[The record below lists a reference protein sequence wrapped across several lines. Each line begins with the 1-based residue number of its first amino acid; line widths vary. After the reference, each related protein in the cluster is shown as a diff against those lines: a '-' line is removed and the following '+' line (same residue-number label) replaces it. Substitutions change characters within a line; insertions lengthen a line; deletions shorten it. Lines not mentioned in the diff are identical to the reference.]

1 MELGETDL
9 NHVLQAK
16 YNINQDPEL
25 DLAFTRFYW
34 REVLECV
41 AAIHAHNI
49 VHLDL
54 KPANFVL
61 VKNKVKLI
69 DFGIADAINID
80 MTVNVQRDRHVGT
93 LNYMS
98 PESLQDNSVRQST
111 IANQARM
118 NADLSLGKIMKMG
131 KSSDV
136 WSLGCICYQM
146 VYGKAPFAHY
156 STIGSQALAI
166 IDPSVSISIPVT
178 GIGGISV
185 PSELRQVLK
194 ACLDRDPKARPTIHH
209 LLDEGDHWLYPE
221 NNSSIRIS
229 QDLLGQIIGN
239 VARRFQDTTKPE
251 PTDEEIK
258 RYAPS
263 FYAKIKELPRK
274 EQL

>member
-1 MELGETDL
+1 MELGESDL
-9 NHVLQAK
+9 NQVLQTK
-16 YNINQDPEL
+16 YALNHSPEL

-34 REVLECV
+34 HEVLECV

-69 DFGIADAINID
+69 DFGIADVINID
-80 MTVNVQRDRHVGT
+80 MTVNVQRDKHVGT

-98 PESLQDNSVRQST
+98 PESLQDSSVRQST

-118 NADLSLGKIMKMG
+118 DADLSLGKTMKMG
-131 KSSDV
+131 KPSDV
-136 WSLGCICYQM
+136 WSLGCILYQM
-146 VYGKAPFAHY
+146 VYGKAPFANY

-166 IDPSVSISIPVT
+166 IDSSVSISIPAT
-178 GIGGISV
+178 GIGGVHV
-185 PSELRQVLK
+185 PLELRQVLK
-194 ACLDRDPKARPTIHH
+194 ACLDRDPNARPTIHD
-209 LLDEGDHWLYPE
+209 LLDEKDPWLYPE
-221 NNSSIRIS
+221 NTPSLRIS

-239 VARRFQDTTKPE
+239 VARRFQDTNKPE

-263 FYAKIKELPRK
+263 FYAKIKELP
-274 EQL
+274 